1 MIINR
6 TFGEYVLLKR
16 IAVGGQSEVF
26 LGVKVGPGD
35 YTRTVVIKA
44 LGAKRRQDERFVQ
57 LFYKEAFVSS
67 RFAHP
72 NVITVHDAK
81 MIDGE
86 LCLVMDF
93 VSGQTVSE
101 IAQRGFKS
109 GKPISLAQTI
119 QMIADACDGLH
130 YAHQFRDLDGERYRI
145 VHCDISPQNIMVTYQ
160 GVTKVFDFG
169 IAQIPGYEQT
179 NATMTVGG
187 KYAYMSPE
195 QLNGE
200 PVSARS
206 DIFSLGII
214 LYELATGY
222 RLFRRG
228 SHPEVIKAVTEEPIR
243 PPRSLRPDLPPFL
256 ERTIMKALERD
267 PSNRYENAAKMRDD
281 LLQLLT
287 MMSKGSERDELGA
300 YVASLFQ
307 AERDEIADVLRQGH
321 QGLLSNPSPVTG
333 YLSELASGQG
343 TLEEETMEFDTDD
356 PDIAA
361 LRKSHKDALAV
372 QASDSASTIELD
384 IDPRWESAD
393 DVNVDSPAPSIPEA
407 SSSSVPVVQE
417 RIVPDPAALAR
428 AEAAE
433 RELSGAMVELQ
444 QAQKTQRIL
453 LGMLVVALLLGVLAA
468 AWGASRGAPSAP
480 VELGSSSVE

>member
-16 IAVGGQSEVF
+16 LAVGGQSEVF
-26 LGVKVGPGD
+26 LGVKVGPQD

-44 LGAKRRQDERFVQ
+44 LGEKRRQDERFVQ
-57 LFYKEAFVSS
+57 LFFKEAFVSS

-81 MIDGE
+81 LIDGE

-109 GKPISLAQTI
+109 GRPIKLAQTL
-119 QMIADACDGLH
+119 QMVADACDGLH

-169 IAQIPGYEQT
+169 IAQIPGYEET

-195 QLNGE
+195 QLRGE
-200 PVSARS
+200 AVSARS

-222 RLFRRG
+222 RLFRRA

-243 PPRSLRPDLPPFL
+243 PPRELRPDLPPFL

-267 PSNRYENAAKMRDD
+267 PERRYENAARMRDD

-321 QGLLSNPSPVTG
+321 QGLLSNPAPLTG
-333 YLSELASGQG
+333 FLSDLASGEG
-343 TLEEETMEFDTDD
+343 TLEEETME
-356 PDIAA
+356 
-361 LRKSHKDALAV
+361 L
-372 QASDSASTIELD
+372 DSASPGIVALRQAHQDKKVSAEDGAAATIELD
-384 IDPRWESAD
+384 IDPMWEQAD
-393 DVNVDSPAPSIPEA
+393 EVHAESLTAGARGVNGQD
-407 SSSSVPVVQE
+407 
-417 RIVPDPAALAR
+417 AR
-428 AEAAE
+428 ARERAE
-433 RELSGAMVELQ
+433 HALSGARGELERMRR
-444 QAQKTQRIL
+444 TQRVL
-453 LGMLVVALLLGVLAA
+453 MGMLIVALMLGILAA
-468 AWGASRGAPSAP
+468 AWGASRGEPSAP
-480 VELGSSSVE
+480 LELGSGQE